1 MIEQA
6 IYRTTLLL
14 TGLVNL
20 GMAIFL
26 MRHTHQYRRYQT
38 YRMAR
43 ILTTLWLVAFG
54 VGYMIHAAFNWRENW
69 PTAASGR
76 ENWPTAAS
84 ALSATYFHLGAI
96 CFSWGYTSLLDPTY
110 LRKKVVVRDLVIY
123 AFGIVCYWTVAL
135 CWTHA
140 PVYTALSFMVFFFY
154 AVFGVIIFYG
164 TYNRV
169 SYR

>member
-6 IYRTTLLL
+6 IYRITLLL

-38 YRMAR
+38 YRMTR

-69 PTAASGR
+69 PTAAS
-76 ENWPTAAS
+76 
-84 ALSATYFHLGAI
+84 ALTATYFHLGAI
-96 CFSWGYTSLLDPTY
+96 CFSCALLDSRTGLHSFVFHGVLLLCCVWRNY
-110 LRKKVVVRDLVIY
+110 LLWNI
-123 AFGIVCYWTVAL
+123 
-135 CWTHA
+135 
-140 PVYTALSFMVFFFY
+140 
-154 AVFGVIIFYG
+154 
-164 TYNRV
+164 
-169 SYR
+169 

>member
-1 MIEQA
+1 MCNFVPINIA
-6 IYRTTLLL
+6 ML

-38 YRMAR
+38 YRMTR
-43 ILTTLWLVAFG
+43 ILTILWLVAFG
-54 VGYMIHAAFNWRENW
+54 VGYMIHAAFNW
-69 PTAASGR
+69 R

-123 AFGIVCYWTVAL
+123 AFGIVCYWSVAL
-135 CWTHA
+135 C
-140 PVYTALSFMVFFFY
+140 FVFH
-154 AVFGVIIFYG
+154 GVLLLCCVWRNYLLWNI
-164 TYNRV
+164 
-169 SYR
+169 